1 MTISRQIL
9 AEGLVT
15 KFGVTRGKST
25 PRIVDLE
32 PHEFDKDEPNVDEPF
47 QSLVGH
53 FMWLVNQT
61 QLDIL
66 NAVRAVA
73 KHSAAPMVLH

>member
-1 MTISRQIL
+1 MSLVARVLLGWQIWSSL
-9 AEGLVT
+9 N
-15 KFGVTRGKST
+15 
-25 PRIVDLE
+25 
-32 PHEFDKDEPNVDEPF
+32 FDMDEPNVDEPF
-47 QSLVGH
+47 MSLVGH